1 MLLKAVEL
9 FAQKG
14 YMNTLTSEIVQ
25 RARVAEGTIF
35 RHYKT
40 KEKLLLA
47 ILVPIVQ
54 NALPRMTEEMFREIF
69 ATKPASIEEFI
80 HVLTKDDACF

>member
-1 MLLKAVEL
+1 MKKNLIFELMITNPRESGTFTEKILLKAVEL

-40 KEKLLLA
+40 KEKLLLV

-54 NALPRMTEEMFREIF
+54 NALP
-69 ATKPASIEEFI
+69 
-80 HVLTKDDACF
+80 

>member
-1 MLLKAVEL
+1 MKKNLIFELMITNPRESGTFTEKILLKAVEL

-54 NALPRMTEEMFREIF
+54 NALP
-69 ATKPASIEEFI
+69 
-80 HVLTKDDACF
+80 

>member
-1 MLLKAVEL
+1 MKKNLIFELMITNPRESGTFTEKQKILLKAVEL

-54 NALPRMTEEMFREIF
+54 NALP
-69 ATKPASIEEFI
+69 
-80 HVLTKDDACF
+80 